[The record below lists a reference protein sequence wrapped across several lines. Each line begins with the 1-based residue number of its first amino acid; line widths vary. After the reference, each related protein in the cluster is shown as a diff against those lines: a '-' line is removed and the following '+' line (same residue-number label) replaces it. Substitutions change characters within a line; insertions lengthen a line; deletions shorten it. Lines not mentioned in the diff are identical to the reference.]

1 MLCHRPGA
9 AQDAKTVL
17 AAGGAAIR
25 ATVAKNV
32 LISVRSEMKPG
43 GIRKGSEVNSII
55 SIMYLGLYP

>member
-32 LISVRSEMKPG
+32 LMR
-43 GIRKGSEVNSII
+43 GSEVNSII